1 MTNNR
6 STNEQIQE
14 RVNFAADELAKG
26 KRAMDISKKLASKY
40 NVSIQQ
46 ARDYVRQAKPILTQ
60 SISPNDRA
68 FIFSK
73 VMSCLEQDRLD
84 ARKEENLKEQTK
96 STGGMVKISCTNQ
109 RLIIELPD
117 AKNSNLFKNFYETK
131 KKLKHGNLDALDG
144 DVPVGRDRSKKEVI
158 RKKKISLVFLYT
170 ALVNCRYCTGH
181 AVDCPMFYL
190 DIRFS
195 SKSNSDT

>member
-1 MTNNR
+1 MTTNR

-46 ARDYVRQAKPILTQ
+46 ARDYVRQSKPILTQ

-96 STGGMVKISCTNQ
+96 STGGMVKMVSLLTSIDQVGSWDSARET
-109 RLIIELPD
+109 EGD
-117 AKNSNLFKNFYETK
+117 YLFRNF
-131 KKLKHGNLDALDG
+131 
-144 DVPVGRDRSKKEVI
+144 SEVA
-158 RKKKISLVFLYT
+158 RKKKKYGDLDSLDNST
-170 ALVNCRYCTGH
+170 
-181 AVDCPMFYL
+181 
-190 DIRFS
+190 
-195 SKSNSDT
+195 NSDMPF

>member
-1 MTNNR
+1 MTTNR

-84 ARKEENLKEQTK
+84 ARKEENLKEQTR
-96 STGGMVKISCTNQ
+96 STGGMVKMVSLLTSIDQVGSW
-109 RLIIELPD
+109 D
-117 AKNSNLFKNFYETK
+117 SAKESEGDYLFRNFSEVAK
-131 KKLKHGNLDALDG
+131 K
-144 DVPVGRDRSKKEVI
+144 
-158 RKKKISLVFLYT
+158 RKKKYGDLDSL
-170 ALVNCRYCTGH
+170 
-181 AVDCPMFYL
+181 D
-190 DIRFS
+190 
-195 SKSNSDT
+195 NSDMPF

>member
-1 MTNNR
+1 MTNPR
-6 STNEQIQE
+6 STNEEKEQRI
-14 RVNFAADELAKG
+14 NYAADELAKG

-84 ARKEENLKEQTK
+84 ARKEENLKEQTR
-96 STGGMVKISCTNQ
+96 STGGMVKMVSLLTSIDQVGSW
-109 RLIIELPD
+109 D
-117 AKNSNLFKNFYETK
+117 SAYDHHLFKNF
-131 KKLKHGNLDALDG
+131 
-144 DVPVGRDRSKKEVI
+144 SEVA
-158 RKKKISLVFLYT
+158 RKKKKYADLDSLDNTTDSETPF
-170 ALVNCRYCTGH
+170 
-181 AVDCPMFYL
+181 
-190 DIRFS
+190 
-195 SKSNSDT
+195 

>member
-1 MTNNR
+1 MTTNR
-6 STNEQIQE
+6 STNDQIQN

-73 VMSCLEQDRLD
+73 VMNCLEQDRLD
-84 ARKEENLKEQTK
+84 ARDQENLKEQTK
-96 STGGMVKISCTNQ
+96 STGGMVKMVGLLTSIDQVGSWD
-109 RLIIELPD
+109 D
-117 AKNSNLFKNFYETK
+117 AYDQHLFKNFSEVK
-131 KKLKHGNLDALDG
+131 SKVKHSDLDALD
-144 DVPVGRDRSKKEVI
+144 DIDP
-158 RKKKISLVFLYT
+158 L
-170 ALVNCRYCTGH
+170 TGQ
-181 AVDCPMFYL
+181 
-190 DIRFS
+190 DIPF
-195 SKSNSDT
+195 

>member
-84 ARKEENLKEQTK
+84 ARKEENLKEQTR
-96 STGGMVKISCTNQ
+96 STGGMVKMVSLLTSIDQVGSWD
-109 RLIIELPD
+109 D
-117 AKNSNLFKNFYETK
+117 AYNSHLFKNFSEAK
-131 KKLKHGNLDALDG
+131 KKVKHGDLDALDG
-144 DVPVGRDRSKKEVI
+144 DTPEGEI
-158 RKKKISLVFLYT
+158 PF
-170 ALVNCRYCTGH
+170 
-181 AVDCPMFYL
+181 
-190 DIRFS
+190 
-195 SKSNSDT
+195 

>member
-1 MTNNR
+1 MTNTR
-6 STNEQIQE
+6 STNEEKEQRI
-14 RVNFAADELAKG
+14 NYAADELAKG

-84 ARKEENLKEQTK
+84 ARKDENLKEQTR
-96 STGGMVKISCTNQ
+96 STGGMVKMVSLLTSIDQVGSWDSA
-109 RLIIELPD
+109 IESEGD
-117 AKNSNLFKNFYETK
+117 YLFRNFSEI
-131 KKLKHGNLDALDG
+131 A
-144 DVPVGRDRSKKEVI
+144 
-158 RKKKISLVFLYT
+158 RKKKKYGDLDSLDNST
-170 ALVNCRYCTGH
+170 
-181 AVDCPMFYL
+181 
-190 DIRFS
+190 
-195 SKSNSDT
+195 NSDMPF

>member
-1 MTNNR
+1 MTNTR
-6 STNEQIQE
+6 STTEEKEQRI
-14 RVNFAADELAKG
+14 NYAADELAKG

-84 ARKEENLKEQTK
+84 ARKEENLKEQTR
-96 STGGMVKISCTNQ
+96 STGGMVKMVSLLTSIDQVGSWDSA
-109 RLIIELPD
+109 RESEGD
-117 AKNSNLFKNFYETK
+117 YLFRNFSEIAK
-131 KKLKHGNLDALDG
+131 KKKKHGDLDSLDNVTDSG
-144 DVPVGRDRSKKEVI
+144 IP
-158 RKKKISLVFLYT
+158 F
-170 ALVNCRYCTGH
+170 
-181 AVDCPMFYL
+181 
-190 DIRFS
+190 
-195 SKSNSDT
+195 

>member
-84 ARKEENLKEQTK
+84 ARKEENLKEQTR
-96 STGGMVKISCTNQ
+96 STGGMVKMVSLLTSIDQVGSWD
-109 RLIIELPD
+109 D
-117 AKNSNLFKNFYETK
+117 AYNSHLFKNFSEAK
-131 KKLKHGNLDALDG
+131 KKLKHSELDALDG
-144 DVPVGRDRSKKEVI
+144 DLPEGEI
-158 RKKKISLVFLYT
+158 PF
-170 ALVNCRYCTGH
+170 
-181 AVDCPMFYL
+181 
-190 DIRFS
+190 
-195 SKSNSDT
+195 

>member
-26 KRAMDISKKLASKY
+26 KRAMDIIKKLASKY

-84 ARKEENLKEQTK
+84 ARKEENLKEQTR
-96 STGGMVKISCTNQ
+96 STGGMVKMVSLLTSIDQVGSWD
-109 RLIIELPD
+109 D
-117 AKNSNLFKNFYETK
+117 AYNSHLFKNFSEAK
-131 KKLKHGNLDALDG
+131 KKLKHSDLDALDG
-144 DVPVGRDRSKKEVI
+144 DLPEGEI
-158 RKKKISLVFLYT
+158 PF
-170 ALVNCRYCTGH
+170 
-181 AVDCPMFYL
+181 
-190 DIRFS
+190 
-195 SKSNSDT
+195 

>member
-84 ARKEENLKEQTK
+84 ARKEENLKEQTR
-96 STGGMVKISCTNQ
+96 STGGMVKMVSLLTSIDQVGSWDSAYDQ
-109 RLIIELPD
+109 H
-117 AKNSNLFKNFYETK
+117 LFKNFSEIK
-131 KKLKHGNLDALDG
+131 KKMKHNDLDSLDDSLPEG
-144 DVPVGRDRSKKEVI
+144 DIP
-158 RKKKISLVFLYT
+158 F
-170 ALVNCRYCTGH
+170 
-181 AVDCPMFYL
+181 
-190 DIRFS
+190 
-195 SKSNSDT
+195 